1 VAWFQAVRGRRHSTA
16 PVKPELK
23 PAAGSSNEKE
33 ANHGNEEEKEEDGEA
48 GSSRK
53 VTMHAAPLIWPALLY
68 FVTAAGLKSGRYCF
82 CGTRLEKISVRPI
95 FFRPF

>member
-1 VAWFQAVRGRRHSTA
+1 VAWFQAVRGEGTGTA

-23 PAAGSSNEKE
+23 PAVGSSNEKE

-53 VTMHAAPLIWPALLY
+53 VTMQAQASYLARAAL
-68 FVTAAGLKSGRYCF
+68 FRDRGR
-82 CGTRLEKISVRPI
+82 T
-95 FFRPF
+95 